1 MARYVELR
9 RHTDSDGDVLTEE
22 GVRSALEIGRRLAG
36 PYALL
41 VSSGAQRATQTLAC
55 FACMLAEPVSGG
67 VIVEP
72 GLRSDV
78 EDRWRAAYKTA
89 GSGEL
94 SALRDADPELA
105 RDDSKRLADGLRRII
120 DRLPDGGRALAVG
133 HSPTNEAAVL
143 GLTGELVA
151 PISKGAGVLVVA
163 DGDRARV
170 EPLS

>member
-1 MARYVELR
+1 VARCLELR
-9 RHTDSDGDVLTEE
+9 RHTDSDGDLLTEE
-22 GVRSALEIGRRLAG
+22 GVRTALEIGRRLTG
-36 PYALL
+36 GYALL

-55 FACMLAEPVSGG
+55 FACVLSDPVSGG

-78 EDRWRAAYKTA
+78 EDRWRAAYRTA

-94 SALRDADPELA
+94 SALREVDPELV
-105 RDDSKRLADGLRRII
+105 REDSARLAAGLRRVF

-143 GLTGELVA
+143 GLTGEPVA
-151 PISKGAGVLVVA
+151 AMSKGAGVLVVLDR
-163 DGDRARV
+163 DGARV
-170 EPLS
+170 EPLR

>member
-22 GVRSALEIGRRLAG
+22 GVRAALEIGRRLTG

-55 FACMLAEPVSGG
+55 FACVLAEPVSGG

-78 EDRWRAAYKTA
+78 EDRWRAAYQTA

-94 SALRDADPELA
+94 GALREADPELV
-105 RDDSKRLADGLRRII
+105 RDDSERLAAGLRRIL
-120 DRLPDGGRALAVG
+120 DRLSDGARALAVG
-133 HSPTNEAAVL
+133 HSPTNEAAL
-143 GLTGELVA
+143 FGLTGELVA
-151 PISKGAGVLVVA
+151 PMSKGAGVLVVA
-163 DGDRARV
+163 DGDRVRV